1 MSSAPGTASTT
12 LVDRVGLVVRGQ
24 DAAAAVAGIVAAE
37 AAGVRQV
44 WMTQGA
50 AAADTLTTFAA
61 AAVRTSMVRLGTA
74 IVPTYPRHPLALA
87 LQALAVADLAPGRL
101 RLGVG
106 GSHRSTIEGAYGL
119 ALIEPLAHLREYVGL
134 LRGLLWEGRVEHRGR
149 FYAVKATLPRAPRP
163 PLLISALRPGAFRL
177 AGEISDG
184 ALSWVCPVAYL
195 LSTALPALRE
205 GAAAAGRPV
214 PPLIAH
220 VTVTLTQ
227 DRGAALAA
235 ARQHLAVYGRQP
247 FYAAMFAAAGHPL
260 PGDGTLPPALLEDL
274 VISGDEAAVA
284 ARLRDLLAAGL
295 DELLVMLIPI
305 ADAAAET
312 AALARVLGALG

>member
-1 MSSAPGTASTT
+1 VTSAPNPATAALTE
-12 LVDRVGLVVRGQ
+12 RVGLVVRGP

-50 AAADTLTTFAA
+50 TAADTLTTFAA
-61 AAVRTSMVRLGTA
+61 AAMRTSAVRLGTA

-101 RLGVG
+101 RLGIG

-119 ALIEPLAHLREYVGL
+119 ELTAPLAHLREYVAI
-134 LRGLLWEGRVEHRGR
+134 LRGLLWEGRLEHRGR

-184 ALSWVCPVAYL
+184 AISWVCPVSYL
-195 LSTALPALRE
+195 LSTALPALRA

-214 PPLIAH
+214 PPLVAH
-220 VTVTLTQ
+220 VTVTLGQ
-227 DRGAALAA
+227 DRDAALAA
-235 ARQHLAVYGRQP
+235 ARQQLAVYARQP
-247 FYAAMFAAAGHPL
+247 FYAAMFAVAGHPL
-260 PGDGTLPPALLEDL
+260 PADATLPPALLEDL

-284 ARLRDLLAAGL
+284 DRLRALLAAGL
-295 DELLVMLIPI
+295 DELLVMLVPV

-312 AALARVLGALG
+312 AALARVLATLG